1 MLCRY
6 QNTGWRSPRVKVETF
21 TLERWMST
29 WETVAKFDIA
39 ESGILP
45 LTTRELLDFVPPDDR
60 QTVEDQLL
68 DLRLGY
74 NEARGTARLR
84 ADLADTYEDVN
95 PDQILVTTGAI
106 EANYLL
112 VNTLLEAGDHI
123 VSVYPAYQQLY
134 SVAKAVGCGISL
146 WNIVEDGGNYRFD
159 LDELERLVK
168 PETSMILIN
177 TPNNPTGALLSDD
190 ELTRIYALAESVD
203 AHVLSDEAYRWL
215 DIPGGEPLAPPM
227 RNLGPRAISVGTFSK
242 PFGLPGLRIGWLA
255 ATEEIVKACWSA
267 RDYISLAPGGLS
279 DFLASVALRERDKI
293 VKRNQEIMRQNLD
306 YAEGW
311 FAKHSEL
318 ASWTVPRGGLLAL
331 MKYNVDLPSD
341 QVANTLARDYSVML
355 APGSTFG
362 YEGHLRIGIGQQPD
376 IFAEGLERTA
386 RCLEQLTLQETAG
399 VGSR

>member
-1 MLCRY
+1 
-6 QNTGWRSPRVKVETF
+6 VKVETF
-21 TLERWMST
+21 ALERWMST

-45 LTTRELLDFVPPDDR
+45 LTTRELLDFLPSDER
-60 QTVEDQLL
+60 GAVEDQLL

-84 ADLADTYEDVN
+84 ADLAETYENVN

-112 VNTLLEAGDHI
+112 VNTLLEAGDHVI
-123 VSVYPAYQQLY
+123 SVFPAYQQLT
-134 SVAKAVGCGISL
+134 SVAKAVGCEVDL
-146 WNIVEDGGNYRFD
+146 WKIVEAGGNYHFD
-159 LDELERLVK
+159 LDVLEQLVRSTTK
-168 PETSMILIN
+168 MILIN
-177 TPNNPTGALLSDD
+177 TPNNPTGALLSEDD
-190 ELTRIYALAESVD
+190 LKRIYALAESVD
-203 AHVLSDEAYRWL
+203 AYVLCDEAYRWL
-215 DIPGGEPLAPPM
+215 DIPGGEPLAQPM

-267 RDYISLAPGGLS
+267 RDYVSLAPGGIS
-279 DFLASVALRERDKI
+279 DFLASVALRQRDQI
-293 VKRNQEIMRQNLD
+293 VARNQEIMRQNLD
-306 YAEGW
+306 FAEGW

-318 ASWTVPRGGLLAL
+318 ASWNVPRGGLLAL
-331 MKYNVDLPSD
+331 LKYNVDLPSD
-341 QVANTLARDYSVML
+341 VVANALASDYSVML

-362 YEGHLRIGIGQQPD
+362 FEGHLRIGIGQRPD

-386 RCLEQLTLQETAG
+386 RCLEQLTLAQTAG
-399 VGSR
+399 VGTGRRL

>member
-1 MLCRY
+1 M
-6 QNTGWRSPRVKVETF
+6 KVETF

-29 WETVAKFDIA
+29 WETIAKFDIA
-39 ESGILP
+39 ESGIFP
-45 LTTRELLDFVPPDDR
+45 LTTRELLDFLPKDDR
-60 QTVEDQLL
+60 GKVEDQLL

-84 ADLADTYEDVN
+84 TDLAATYENVN

-123 VSVYPAYQQLY
+123 VSVFPAYQQLS
-134 SVAKAVGCGISL
+134 SVAKAVGCEISL
-146 WNIVEDGGNYRFD
+146 WNIVEQGGNYHFD
-159 LDELERLVK
+159 LDELERLVTPK
-168 PETSMILIN
+168 TKMILIN
-177 TPNNPTGALLSDD
+177 TPNNPTGALLSNN
-190 ELTRIYALAESVD
+190 ELKRIYALAESVD
-203 AHVLSDEAYRWL
+203 AYVLSDEAYRWL
-215 DIPGGEPLAPPM
+215 DIPGGEPLADPM

-267 RDYISLAPGGLS
+267 RDYVSLAPGGIS
-279 DFLASVALRERDKI
+279 DFLASVALQERDKI
-293 VKRNQEIMRQNLD
+293 VARNQEIMRQNLD

-311 FAKHSEL
+311 FSRHSEL
-318 ASWTVPRGGLLAL
+318 VSWNTPRGGLLAL
-331 MKYNVDLPSD
+331 LKYNVDLPSD
-341 QVANTLARDYSVML
+341 QVANTLAQDYSVML

-362 YEGHLRIGIGQQPD
+362 FEGHLRIGIGQQPD

-386 RCLEQLTLQETAG
+386 RCLEKLTLEQNAG
-399 VGSR
+399 VGTGRKS

>member
-1 MLCRY
+1 M
-6 QNTGWRSPRVKVETF
+6 KVETF

-29 WETVAKFDIA
+29 WEVVAKFDIA

-45 LTTRELLDFVPPDDR
+45 LTIRELLDFLPADER
-60 QTVEDQLL
+60 SAVEDQLL

-84 ADLADTYEDVN
+84 ADLAATYDNVAPE
-95 PDQILVTTGAI
+95 QILVTTGAI

-112 VNTLLEAGDHI
+112 VNTLLDAGDHVI
-123 VSVYPAYQQLY
+123 SVFPAYQQLY
-134 SVAKAVGCGISL
+134 SVAKAVGCEIDL
-146 WNIVEDGGNYRFD
+146 WEIVEAGGNYHFD
-159 LDELERLVK
+159 MDALEQLVR
-168 PETSMILIN
+168 PETKMILIN

-190 ELTRIYALAESVD
+190 DLKRIYVLAESVD
-203 AHVLSDEAYRWL
+203 AYVLCDEAYRWL
-215 DIPGGEPLAPPM
+215 DIPGGEPLAQPM

-267 RDYISLAPGGLS
+267 RDYVSLAPGGVS
-279 DFLASVALRERDKI
+279 DFLASVALRQRDKI
-293 VKRNQEIMRQNLD
+293 VARNQAIMQQNLD

-318 ASWTVPRGGLLAL
+318 ASWNAPRGGLLAL
-331 MKYNVDLPSD
+331 LKYNVDLPSD
-341 QVANTLARDYSVML
+341 VVANTLAADYSVML

-362 YEGHLRIGIGQQPD
+362 YEGHLRIGIGQSPEV
-376 IFAEGLERTA
+376 FAEGLERTA
-386 RCLEQLTLQETAG
+386 RCLERLTLEQAAG
-399 VGSR
+399 VGSGARA

>member
-1 MLCRY
+1 M
-6 QNTGWRSPRVKVETF
+6 KVETF

-39 ESGILP
+39 ESGIYP
-45 LTTRELLDFVPPDDR
+45 LTTRELLDMLPADER
-60 QTVEDQLL
+60 GQVEAQLL

-84 ADLADTYEDVN
+84 ADLAATYEHVN

-112 VNTLLEAGDHI
+112 VNTLLEAGDHV
-123 VSVYPAYQQLY
+123 VSVFPAYQQLY
-134 SVAKAVGCGISL
+134 SVAKAVGCEIDL
-146 WNIVEDGGNYRFD
+146 WKIVEDGGNYRFD
-159 LDELERLVK
+159 LDELERLVT
-168 PETSMILIN
+168 PRTRMILIN
-177 TPNNPTGALLSDD
+177 TPNNPTGALLSNDD
-190 ELTRIYALAESVD
+190 LKRIYALAGAVG
-203 AHVLSDEAYRWL
+203 AWVLCDEAYRWL
-215 DIPGGEPLAPPM
+215 DIPGGEPLADPM

-255 ATEEIVKACWSA
+255 ATEEVVKACWSA
-267 RDYISLAPGGLS
+267 RDYVSLAPGGLS

-293 VKRNQEIMRQNLD
+293 VARNQEIMRQNLD

-311 FAKHSEL
+311 FSRHNEL
-318 ASWTVPRGGLLAL
+318 ASWNVPRGGLLAL
-331 MKYNVDLPSD
+331 LKYRVDLPSE
-341 QVANTLARDYSVML
+341 QVAHTLASEYSVML

-362 YEGHLRIGIGQQPD
+362 YEGHLRLGIGQTPE

-386 RCLEQLTLQETAG
+386 RCLEQLTLRETAG
-399 VGSR
+399 VGAR

>member
-1 MLCRY
+1 M
-6 QNTGWRSPRVKVETF
+6 KVETF

-45 LTTRELLDFVPPDDR
+45 LTTRELLDFLPSDER
-60 QTVEDQLL
+60 RAAEDQLL

-74 NEARGTARLR
+74 NEARGTDRLR
-84 ADLADTYEDVN
+84 TDLAATYENVN

-112 VNTLLEAGDHI
+112 VNTLLEAGDHVI
-123 VSVYPAYQQLY
+123 SVFPAYQQLS
-134 SVAKAVGCGISL
+134 SVAKAVGCEIDL
-146 WNIVEDGGNYRFD
+146 WKIVEAGGNYHFD
-159 LDELERLVK
+159 MDALERLVRPTTK
-168 PETSMILIN
+168 MILIN
-177 TPNNPTGALLSDD
+177 TPNNPTGALLSEDD
-190 ELTRIYALAESVD
+190 LKRIYALAESVG
-203 AHVLSDEAYRWL
+203 AYVLCDEAYRWL
-215 DIPGGEPLAPPM
+215 DIPGGEPLAQPM

-267 RDYISLAPGGLS
+267 RDYVSLAPGGIS
-279 DFLASVALRERDKI
+279 DFLASVALRQRDQI
-293 VKRNQEIMRQNLD
+293 VARNQEIMRQNLD

-318 ASWTVPRGGLLAL
+318 ASWNMPRGGLLAL
-331 MKYNVDLPSD
+331 LKYNVDLPSD
-341 QVANTLARDYSVML
+341 VVANTLAADYSVML

-362 YEGHLRIGIGQQPD
+362 FEGHLRIGIGQKPD

-386 RCLEQLTLQETAG
+386 RCLERLTLAQTAG
-399 VGSR
+399 VGSGRQP

>member
-1 MLCRY
+1 M
-6 QNTGWRSPRVKVETF
+6 KVETF

-45 LTTRELLDFVPPDDR
+45 LTTRELLDFLPSDER
-60 QTVEDQLL
+60 GAVEDQLL

-84 ADLADTYEDVN
+84 ADLAETYESVN

-112 VNTLLEAGDHI
+112 VNTLLEAGDHVI
-123 VSVYPAYQQLY
+123 SVFPAYQQLT
-134 SVAKAVGCGISL
+134 SVAKAVGCEVDL
-146 WNIVEDGGNYRFD
+146 WKIVEAGGNYHFD
-159 LDELERLVK
+159 LDALEQLVRPSTK
-168 PETSMILIN
+168 MILIN
-177 TPNNPTGALLSDD
+177 TPNNPTGALLSEDD
-190 ELTRIYALAESVD
+190 LKRVYALAESVD
-203 AHVLSDEAYRWL
+203 AYVLCDEAYRWL
-215 DIPGGEPLAPPM
+215 DIPGGEPLAQPM

-267 RDYISLAPGGLS
+267 RDYVSLAPGGIS
-279 DFLASVALRERDKI
+279 DFLASVALRQRDQI
-293 VKRNQEIMRQNLD
+293 VARNQAIMRQNLD

-318 ASWTVPRGGLLAL
+318 ASWNVPRGGLLAL
-331 MKYNVDLPSD
+331 LKYNVDLPSD
-341 QVANTLARDYSVML
+341 VVANALAADYSVML

-362 YEGHLRIGIGQQPD
+362 FEGHLRIGIGQRPD

-386 RCLEQLTLQETAG
+386 RCLEQLTLAQTAG
-399 VGSR
+399 VGTGRRL